1 MLSEHLVDIGEDET
15 APVLS
20 VGDLGG
26 FYKYKAARAK
36 FEVPNGARDSIPCQ
50 SQNTT
55 RAASGT
61 CFTMIPSPY
70 GIRMCAVSAERPDAP
85 ATAAPSRTSSRR

>member
-26 FYKYKAARAK
+26 FYKAARAK
-36 FEVPNGARDSIPCQ
+36 FEVPNGSRDSTPCQ
-50 SQNTT
+50 SENTT

-70 GIRMCAVSAERPDAP
+70 GIRMCAVSAERPDAS